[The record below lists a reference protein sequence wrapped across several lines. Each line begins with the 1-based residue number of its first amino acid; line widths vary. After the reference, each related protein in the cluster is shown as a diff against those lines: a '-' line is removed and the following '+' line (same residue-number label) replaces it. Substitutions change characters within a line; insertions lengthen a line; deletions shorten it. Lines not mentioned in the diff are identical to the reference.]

1 MKAFIHHIFL
11 FISILL
17 LASCAREEL
26 DMGPERF
33 PDGTPI
39 TMLLD
44 FDTMELNEV
53 WLGTKAESN
62 RADESAIRDVYVMI
76 FDDHDDCFYSRYF
89 AYQHLTADRATLL
102 SQPNEGWFV
111 DNLTL
116 QDLAQKTPT
125 QTNTQGVVKIST
137 EARSGCKLVVLANIK
152 NTLMS
157 LDGYA
162 SAEKYL
168 EKNIRTWA
176 DFNKIEVRL
185 QQDLTIRDDLFLM
198 MGRIDVGNTGDMA
211 WDKDLSGNS
220 TGDYGEKYKVVLKP
234 LDAKVKFRVRANDT
248 YISSVNPRLW
258 RVFHV
263 PRKSFLSDDPS
274 ITSDRD
280 PDNDNDYFDTADF
293 YFEGTERDESGVWEV
308 FTFYMLQNRQECNNS
323 VTIPDGDL
331 PPYCDV
337 TSSKPNYQYNRREF
351 QEKDPITGE
360 NGAWYFAK
368 EHATYVEFDIVLTL
382 NAAGIAA
389 IDPSIAEALTTE
401 AVFTV
406 HLGDFNGS
414 ETADYDDYNTL
425 RGYSYTYNIV
435 VNNSKSIYVEVM
447 GDGVKEHQAETQK
460 ENEPGQ
466 EGSLLL
472 TTDGIINCDA
482 HYEYHSMTFKYKE
495 KLGDTSENTLLNPH
509 KNRTILSWHIKSPFN
524 ENGVGPTVSD
534 MDADGWYKIPDGS
547 EWDYG
552 WVKFML
558 NELDTDTGKYK
569 KTRQIYPGP
578 GTELNPTYVPTWTPT
593 RTIEFGDDIPA
604 LLDVNQLVNLLFW
617 QNEKRYA
624 DGAPGLGITNLF
636 DSNNELLFTAFVDEY
651 YYEVDPFTG
660 ELDQDLWRKFVNAKP
675 RELHILSDAEYSR
688 DKESDVITSSHSI
701 IQQSIQTIYN
711 IYSPSLSNIWGTEH
725 NDELHKG
732 SEDPEYW
739 PWWPDATPL
748 PASSLLYNDEENG
761 RLNTAGIWGLTTGE
775 TQSWD
780 TYLNYAVDNNT
791 PEMKA
796 DYKYLAYAC
805 MSRNR
810 DNNGNGVIDTD
821 ELRWYT
827 GAINQLVGMWVG
839 NEALT
844 QTARLYQPK
853 DATSKLD
860 VEWRSET
867 VSSTMMSTIINPR
880 VIRAEEGGTK
890 SGYDQYTFWTSDPL
904 QHQKVTSVRCMRN
917 VGTYREMGVPT
928 DISYAPVD
936 MMVDQYYECA
946 EGMDPNGNA
955 WPNDDGT
962 YTITFSRLNNKSI
975 REYTNKDLPYHDE
988 YSLHNCVYLSFTA
1001 MNPED
1006 DIVSGGVT
1014 RSLEL
1019 LNNDVSV
1026 HNDVCPEGYRL
1037 PNMTELLL
1045 MSALLPDSYWLDNK
1059 NYVCR
1064 SYFSLGVLGE
1074 SSKRKTSES
1083 VTMKKIGWAYNTQKG
1098 NRRVH
1103 LKNQGSATYH
1113 VRCVQDDYTKRGDIS
1128 GDIIVN
1134 NWDHLNRGDHL
1145 EMKLNLSSVGAAI
1158 NHVELRLHYTDLAGN
1173 QRSKPIPYTLKASNL
1188 VIKDEEFVD
1197 YGTSILNELPA
1208 GVYGQMSI
1216 HAIVRNSFGTE
1227 REFETPI
1234 RIESELKLSLR
1245 LLPLQYNA
1253 SQTDPQFPLLITA
1266 YNLDSHHID
1275 SWKLKRTT
1283 PSGSLDQPLALP
1295 DYGGTDVTYASRIVY
1310 FDNPGESLQEGTYT
1324 FQLEVQDNGGNITR
1338 SDIVSMDVLKV
1349 YFSPYTAEEIERIN
1363 DSANIG
1369 TKPDYYTDEKKI
1381 KRWKR
1386 QLIQGLDFPSGD
1398 FIEANIDISNC
1409 VHIPFGNDGL
1419 TKTDV
1424 GFDKIVTIGLNSTD
1438 WATNQ
1443 FNVFY
1448 PSCTASTVDSPTWL
1462 YFQPTWTVDTSVG
1475 YRGYDYSVIDSDKP
1489 LHLRLDKNGVYWNGN
1504 LVDIRRWP
1512 AGDLSNIHYTF
1523 QKLMNAHTLF
1533 IGSTEGNP
1541 SRATYRFVRVVY
1553 NGRDSSI
1560 RGGNDTFDENPIHGG
1575 SL

>member
-1 MKAFIHHIFL
+1 MKAFFHHIFF
-11 FISILL
+11 FIGILL

-26 DMGPERF
+26 DMGPERL

-44 FDTMELNEV
+44 FSTQELNEV
-53 WLGTKAESN
+53 RLGTKAESN
-62 RADESAIRDVYVMI
+62 RADESAVRDVYVMI
-76 FDDHDDCFYSRYF
+76 FDDHGDCFYSRYF

-102 SQPNEGWFV
+102 GQHNEGWFV

-137 EARSGCKLVVLANIK
+137 EARNDCKLVVLANIK

-162 SAEKYL
+162 APEKYL

-198 MGRIDVGNTGDMA
+198 MGTLDVANTGDMA
-211 WDKDLSGNS
+211 WDKDLSGNP
-220 TGDYGEKYKVVLKP
+220 TGDYGEKYKVTLKP

-248 YISSVNPRLW
+248 YISAVNPRLW
-258 RVFHV
+258 RVFRV
-263 PRKSFLSDDPS
+263 PRKSFLSDDPY
-274 ITSDRD
+274 ITSDRN
-280 PDNDNDYFDTADF
+280 PDNDDDYFDTADF
-293 YFEGTERDESGVWEV
+293 YFEGTERDASGVWQV
-308 FTFYMLQNRQECNNS
+308 FSFYMLQNRQVANHS

-331 PPYCDV
+331 PLNCDV
-337 TSSKPNYQYNRREF
+337 TSTNPNYLDTYQYYRREF
-351 QEKDPITGE
+351 QEKDPVSGE

-382 NAAGIAA
+382 NAAGIGA

-414 ETADYDDYNTL
+414 ETANYDDYNTL

-447 GDGVKEHQAETQK
+447 GEGTPKVQK

-482 HYEYHSMTFKYKE
+482 HYEYHSMTFKYKSQ
-495 KLGDTSENTLLNPH
+495 LGDTSENTPLGH
-509 KNRTILSWHIKSPFN
+509 QNRTILSWHIKSPFN
-524 ENGVGPTVSD
+524 ENGLGPSSLGN
-534 MDADGWYKIPDGS
+534 DGWYHIPDNC
-547 EWDYG
+547 DCL
-552 WVKFML
+552 WVKFMR
-558 NELDTDTGKYK
+558 NEMDGGKYK
-569 KTRQIYPGP
+569 KTRQTYPGP
-578 GTELNPTYVPTWTPT
+578 GTELAPTYRPDWTPT
-593 RTIEFGDDIPA
+593 DGEPIPT
-604 LLDVNQLVNLLFW
+604 LLDINQLVNLLFW

-624 DGAPGLGITNLF
+624 DGAPGLGVTNLF
-636 DSNNELLFTAFVDEY
+636 DSSDELLFTAFVDEY
-651 YYEVDPFTG
+651 YYEVDPFSG
-660 ELDQDLWRKFVNAKP
+660 ELDVDLWRKFVNAKP

-732 SEDPEYW
+732 EEDPYAW
-739 PWWPDATPL
+739 PWWPDGTPL
-748 PASSLLYNDEENG
+748 PSSSLLYNDEENG
-761 RLNTAGIWGLTTGE
+761 RLNTAGIWGLTTGN
-775 TQSWD
+775 TQRWD
-780 TYLNYAVDNNT
+780 TYLEYAVDNNT

-880 VIRAEEGGTK
+880 VIRAEEGCTK
-890 SGYDQYTFWTSDPL
+890 SGYDQYKFWTDDPV
-904 QHQKVTSVRCMRN
+904 QHQKVTSVRCLRN

-928 DISYAPVD
+928 DITYAPVD

-946 EGMDPNGNA
+946 QGVDPNGDA
-955 WPNDDGT
+955 WPNDDGS

-1001 MNPED
+1001 MNPAD
-1006 DIVSGGVT
+1006 AIVSETDGIVPQK
-1014 RSLEL
+1014 SMEI

-1026 HNDVCPEGYRL
+1026 HNDICPEGYRV

-1045 MSALLPDSYWLDNK
+1045 MSALLPDSYWLSGK
-1059 NYVCR
+1059 NYICR

-1074 SSKRKTSES
+1074 SSKRKTSEK
-1083 VTMKKIGWAYNTQKG
+1083 KKIGWAYNTEKG

-1103 LKNQGSATYH
+1103 LKNQGSAAYH
-1113 VRCVQDDYTKRGDIS
+1113 IRCVQDDYTKRGDIS

-1134 NWDHLNRGDHL
+1134 NWDHLSRGDKL

-1173 QRSKPIPYTLKASNL
+1173 QRTKPIPYTLKASNL

-1253 SQTDPQFPLLITA
+1253 SETDPQFPLLITA
-1266 YNLDSHHID
+1266 YNLDSHHIV

-1283 PSGSLDQPLALP
+1283 PSGSFDESLKLP
-1295 DYGGTDVTYASRIVY
+1295 YNGGNDLTYASRIVY
-1310 FDNPGESLQEGTYT
+1310 FDNPGASLQEGTYS
-1324 FQLEVQDNGGNITR
+1324 FQLEVQDDAGSITR

-1349 YFSPYTAEEIERIN
+1349 YFCAYTADEIAAIN
-1363 DSANIG
+1363 SGSN
-1369 TKPDYYTDEKKI
+1369 PDYYTTESKR

-1386 QLIQGLDFPSGD
+1386 QFIQGLDFPSGD
-1398 FIEANIDISNC
+1398 FIEANIDITNC
-1409 VHIPFGNDGL
+1409 IHVPLGDVK
-1419 TKTDV
+1419 KTDDDV

-1448 PSCTASTVDSPTWL
+1448 PSCTASTSDSPTWL

-1475 YRGYDYSVIDSDKP
+1475 YRGYDYSVIDSAKP

-1560 RGGNDTFDENPIHGG
+1560 RSGNDTFRQDPVNGG
-1575 SL
+1575 TL